1 MRTICEEPWRHRL
14 GSSSLQKVVAFRA
27 EELTLGCGTVL
38 WKAASGLSNILSLSS
53 DAAHD
58 RLVALLVVAGR
69 GHLAKA
75 ALLQLDTALNEW
87 HRGDHALAAIR
98 LALVRLPAV
107 RDLGEAHTLFL
118 AEIALD
124 AGLSPNDL
132 LKELGYARCLPLL
145 KDYRTQPRVP
155 PGCGPTSGQWTCDA
169 SGISFAPNDA
179 PVSFKPIADGDGTTR
194 PIPVFLRPEG
204 GDAEEND
211 VDDKARRLLDDTIE
225 ERIREG
231 RPLPKEVPGTFE
243 IVPSPELAP
252 AAPPRTPNVGNAD
265 PGAPQ
270 TGPVP
275 LPIPIPVPGAD
286 GPSSGD
292 KAEDEGPACPIPQ
305 RDVGRGRNASGDEFE
320 YSMSLLINPE
330 SPTPKYSSDKP
341 VISEAYFLPS
351 TAPSG
356 RVSFDDCKLRNT
368 PTTLPIPALKPGDM
382 FELKAG
388 GWGWELGVPGSAAYR
403 QFRNQLKN
411 QNEAVATEGRGRQIY
426 YCVPSAAKAISAAK
440 IFGGAYP
447 NSHFLV
453 CR

>member
-145 KDYRTQPRVP
+145 KDYR
-155 PGCGPTSGQWTCDA
+155 
-169 SGISFAPNDA
+169 
-179 PVSFKPIADGDGTTR
+179 
-194 PIPVFLRPEG
+194 
-204 GDAEEND
+204 
-211 VDDKARRLLDDTIE
+211 
-225 ERIREG
+225 
-231 RPLPKEVPGTFE
+231 
-243 IVPSPELAP
+243 
-252 AAPPRTPNVGNAD
+252 
-265 PGAPQ
+265 
-270 TGPVP
+270 
-275 LPIPIPVPGAD
+275 
-286 GPSSGD
+286 
-292 KAEDEGPACPIPQ
+292 
-305 RDVGRGRNASGDEFE
+305 
-320 YSMSLLINPE
+320 
-330 SPTPKYSSDKP
+330 SSDKP